1 MFRKVSL
8 CVLLVALGIGAFE
21 AGASRFLLVGFAALA
36 ALGLFAARS
45 DPRH

>member
-8 CVLLVALGIGAFE
+8 CVLLVVLGIGAFE

-36 ALGLFAARS
+36 ALGLFAARG
-45 DPRH
+45 DPRS